1 MKIKDILVLSIKNLL
16 SNPVSFIMMF
26 IVVALLS
33 IATMSVGNFCYYYN
47 KNGQSELKDIIKN
60 EGIEITYYKESNG
73 IFSIFEIEDI
83 INKNS
88 NILKEYSF
96 NNINENIKINDIL
109 FFPYIEN
116 ISLIDGN
123 PIVIDGKQ
131 WKNQNKNEIWINNDI
146 SEAKGIN
153 IGDILY
159 LNDVQLN
166 VAGIIKGNQNYMNY
180 TYFNNHIGEFTIYDN
195 HTMDF
200 HEVAK
205 FIKEFNKK
213 NCFVTFYSM
222 SIDMYN
228 SFVKSFNI
236 ILIISIFLIFIC
248 IALSVSSVVN
258 SYKINMEEN
267 NYFIGLLKALG
278 LQNRSFMIFTMC
290 QSFILSIL
298 SIFVATC
305 ISKILAFTTLSGQ
318 LNAVDGLTQTLG
330 GVDYQ
335 IGFFILLPVINLFV
349 LMLVLYLCTIRQ
361 HKIFAKINV
370 IDIMKEESYEK

>member
-166 VAGIIKGNQNYMNY
+166 VAGNVMARSM
-180 TYFNNHIGEFTIYDN
+180 TSFR
-195 HTMDF
+195 
-200 HEVAK
+200 
-205 FIKEFNKK
+205 
-213 NCFVTFYSM
+213 SM
-222 SIDMYN
+222 SGL
-228 SFVKSFNI
+228 FQLLLCRLK
-236 ILIISIFLIFIC
+236 
-248 IALSVSSVVN
+248 IAL
-258 SYKINMEEN
+258 
-267 NYFIGLLKALG
+267 
-278 LQNRSFMIFTMC
+278 
-290 QSFILSIL
+290 
-298 SIFVATC
+298 
-305 ISKILAFTTLSGQ
+305 
-318 LNAVDGLTQTLG
+318 
-330 GVDYQ
+330 
-335 IGFFILLPVINLFV
+335 
-349 LMLVLYLCTIRQ
+349 
-361 HKIFAKINV
+361 
-370 IDIMKEESYEK
+370 